1 MNTTYLFRDI
11 LHDRDKLDEPHLE
24 TENNDQGMMTQKSMI
39 DKMTKVKLY
48 E

>member
-1 MNTTYLFRDI
+1 MITFSDI
-11 LHDRDKLDEPHLE
+11 LHDRDNLDEPHLE
-24 TENNDQGMMTQKSMI
+24 TENNDQAMMTQKSMI